1 LAVELKKALE
11 ESKSIKEVTGKYDA
25 VFVPGKN

>member
-11 ESKSIKEVTGKYDA
+11 KSKTIKEFTGKYDA